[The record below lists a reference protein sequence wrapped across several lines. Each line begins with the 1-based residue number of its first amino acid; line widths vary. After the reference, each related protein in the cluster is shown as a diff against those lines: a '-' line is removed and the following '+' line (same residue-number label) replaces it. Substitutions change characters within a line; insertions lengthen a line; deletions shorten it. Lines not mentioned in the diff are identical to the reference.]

1 MRLGSAHP
9 PRPWWT
15 TAICRWPTL
24 CALVA
29 LGFFLATILGKR
41 HSGGL
46 YIEDD
51 AYYYLIVARNFA
63 ATGASTFDHQSL
75 TNGYHPLWL
84 AALVMQHLT
93 IGTSLF
99 AILVLQAL
107 MLAGALYLLLRL
119 APREHGLAQVGFTG
133 VFALLIG
140 SIGLKGMEVAL
151 WSLCFAVLLT
161 VAAWA
166 APEPRRGVWIGLAA
180 AVCIGARIDSAFFVV
195 PLVVALPT
203 GRPARASAFAV
214 LSVLGLAY
222 ALYNLKTF
230 GVAMPISSSIKS
242 LGGLQINHPMLAQL
256 SPFDPRQHA
265 RFYGLTL
272 LALLASPLLVALS
285 RPGTIGRAL
294 AIASTLGGALYLAK
308 LLFLSSWILWPWYNF
323 AILLPMAA
331 GLLILPPYMDAAAI
345 RLSSHV
351 TRAGLE
357 RAGLALAIGGLG
369 LLALGSIAAYL
380 KPFRHDNDFAA
391 SSHQAVQLYGGLL
404 KGARVAMGDRA
415 GSFAAEYQG
424 PVTQLEGLVGDK
436 AYLEVLLGEA
446 DPRTLLCRRGVSYII
461 SYEHDI
467 GVYQQRAI
475 ALLRPNLTQ
484 YRAAPL
490 TVWRQDEVAHL
501 PYRKPSTA
509 TPLLPEDERDLYIWR
524 LRCGDPDGKGGR

>member
-1 MRLGSAHP
+1 M
-9 PRPWWT
+9 
-15 TAICRWPTL
+15 
-24 CALVA
+24 
-29 LGFFLATILGKR
+29 
-41 HSGGL
+41 
-46 YIEDD
+46 
-51 AYYYLIVARNFA
+51 
-63 ATGASTFDHQSL
+63 
-75 TNGYHPLWL
+75 
-84 AALVMQHLT
+84 
-93 IGTSLF
+93 
-99 AILVLQAL
+99 
-107 MLAGALYLLLRL
+107 
-119 APREHGLAQVGFTG
+119 
-133 VFALLIG
+133 IG

-404 KGARVAMGDRA
+404 KGARVAMGTGPARSPQSTRDPSPSWRGWSVTRPISRFCWVKPTLGLCCAAAASATSSAMSTISESSAA
-415 GSFAAEYQG
+415 GHRPVAAEPDAISRCAPDRLAPGRGRPLALSQAFD
-424 PVTQLEGLVGDK
+424 GD
-436 AYLEVLLGEA
+436 
-446 DPRTLLCRRGVSYII
+446 
-461 SYEHDI
+461 
-467 GVYQQRAI
+467 
-475 ALLRPNLTQ
+475 
-484 YRAAPL
+484 AAP
-490 TVWRQDEVAHL
+490 A
-501 PYRKPSTA
+501 
-509 TPLLPEDERDLYIWR
+509 
-524 LRCGDPDGKGGR
+524 